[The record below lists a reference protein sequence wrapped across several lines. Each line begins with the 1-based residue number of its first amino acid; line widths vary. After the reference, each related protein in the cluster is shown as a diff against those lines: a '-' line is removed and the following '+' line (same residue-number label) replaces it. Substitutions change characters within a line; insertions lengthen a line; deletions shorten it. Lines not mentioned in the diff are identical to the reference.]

1 MRKGWTISRRSLLG
15 GTAGVLAT
23 AGLPNAAWTTTGKAP
38 VVVELFTSQGC
49 SSCPPADAFM
59 EDLRQQANVL
69 GLTLNVDYWD
79 YLGWRDTLGSPE
91 YSQRQRTYASMRGD
105 GKVYTPQMVINGRR
119 HVVGSRRSD
128 VLNAINEEMARATG
142 QAVPVSIA
150 RSGSDVVVD
159 IAAATANSEAHEA
172 TVWMVMV
179 KDAMPIQIARGENSG
194 REITYFNVARKF
206 MPAGAWHGKALRLEY
221 PEKELMAAGV
231 SGCCVLL
238 QVDGNGPII
247 GAADYGLKRH
257 A

>member
-1 MRKGWTISRRSLLG
+1 MIKSMQISRRRLLG
-15 GTAGVLAT
+15 GAAGAAV
-23 AGLPNAAWTTTGKAP
+23 AGLSCPVWAARSKTP

-59 EDLRQQANVL
+59 GELRQHANVI

-79 YLGWRDTLGSPE
+79 YLGWRDTLGSAE
-91 YSQRQRTYASMRGD
+91 YSRRQRTYASERGD
-105 GKVYTPQMVINGRR
+105 GQVYTPQMVINGHM

-128 VLNAINEEMARATG
+128 VLSAVEQEAGRMTRRT
-142 QAVPVSIA
+142 VPVAISG
-150 RSGSDVVVD
+150 SGSDVVVD
-159 IAAATANSEAHEA
+159 IGAAGVDAQSREA

-179 KDAMPIQIARGENSG
+179 KDAIPIKIARGENTG
-194 REITYFNVARKF
+194 REITYYNVARKF

-238 QVDGNGPII
+238 QVDGNGPVI
-247 GAADYGLKRH
+247 GAADYGLKH
-257 A
+257 GT